1 MNPHIESDDELLLR
15 LPLHPDALAVLFERH
30 AAAVH
35 RFLVRRVGPQPSED
49 LLAEV
54 FVAAVSARLRVR
66 PHESGS
72 ALPWLYGIARNVIRT
87 HLRQRARP
95 AGWPP
100 DDDIDWAAV
109 DERVDAVGRRDELRR
124 ALAALTPDERDVL
137 LLVAWNG
144 LTPTE
149 SAAVLGITAEA
160 ARTRLSRARRRA
172 QAALD
177 ELPVIVDRRK

>member
-1 MNPHIESDDELLLR
+1 VNAHTELDDELLLR
-15 LPLHPDALAVLFERH
+15 LPLHPDAMAVLFERH
-30 AAAVH
+30 AGAVH
-35 RFLVRRVGPQPSED
+35 RFLARRVGPQPAED

-54 FVAAVSARLRVR
+54 FVAAVSARVRVR

-72 ALPWLYGIARNVIRT
+72 ALPWLYGIARNVIRA

-124 ALAALTPDERDVL
+124 ALTALSADERDVL
-137 LLVAWNG
+137 LLVAWDG

-160 ARTRLSRARRRA
+160 ARQRLARARRRA
-172 QAALD
+172 QSELD
-177 ELPVIVDRRK
+177 TLAVDRRS